1 MPGPWSLP
9 GYRIEGVFPLEDEDR
24 RMSSTAL
31 YRRWRPRTFVDVVG
45 QEHVTETL
53 RAGLREGRIGHAFL
67 FSGPRGT
74 GKTSTARILAKALNC
89 AKGPTPDPCDECEEC
104 RAINAGLSLDVIE
117 IDAASHGGVDD
128 VRVLRENAVLAPAN
142 ARKKVYIVD
151 EAHMVSPAGW
161 NAFLKTVE
169 EPPDHIVFVFATTE
183 PNRVLP
189 TIASR
194 CQRFEFRRVSTAS
207 IADHLGK
214 ICANEGIAAEDTALA
229 LIARHADGGVRD
241 ALSILDQLAAT
252 GQVTADGA
260 RRLLGGA
267 PVDVMFSFADA
278 LAARDSAAALR
289 VVAALVEEGADL
301 RLFVRQVIEHLRALF
316 IVQRVEDPSDLLDA
330 TDETQARLT
339 AQAGQ
344 VAGAQVVHLLRLFAD
359 AQAELRQQAP
369 PRLAVEMATVRAT
382 VPEADATAVA
392 ALARIERLER
402 LLDVGTAAGP
412 APAGPQAPPT
422 PAPAREAEQKPP
434 ARRDDPP
441 PPKTSRPSK
450 KAPVVEAVA
459 DPTPRPGASELVDL
473 DKVVRDWPLVL
484 GEVKKVRKS
493 LHALL
498 SEGRPRTLE
507 DGRLRLECRYDY
519 HARQLAEAKN
529 ANVIGEA
536 IRSVFGVTLVIVTT
550 VGDAPV
556 EPEAPEEA
564 DQPAADPLDVLSAQ
578 LGAEVIEE
586 TES

>member
-1 MPGPWSLP
+1 
-9 GYRIEGVFPLEDEDR
+9 
-24 RMSSTAL
+24 MSSTAL
-31 YRRWRPRTFVDVVG
+31 YRRWRPRTFTDVVG

-53 RAGLREGRIGHAFL
+53 RAALREGRIGHAFL

-89 AKGPTPDPCDECEEC
+89 AKGPTPDPCDECDEC

-194 CQRFEFRRVSTAS
+194 CQRFEFRRVSTTS

-214 ICANEGIAAEDTALA
+214 ICADEGIAAEEAALS

-252 GQVTADGA
+252 GGITADA
-260 RRLLGGA
+260 TRRLLGGA
-267 PVDVMFSFADA
+267 PVDVMFSFVDA
-278 LAARDSAAALR
+278 LALHDSAASLR
-289 VVAALVEEGADL
+289 IIASLVEEGADL
-301 RLFVRQVIEHLRALF
+301 RLFVRQVIDHLRALF
-316 IVQRVEDPSDLLDA
+316 IVQRVDDPSDLLDA
-330 TDETQARLT
+330 TDETQARL
-339 AQAGQ
+339 AGQAGR
-344 VAGAQVVHLLRLFAD
+344 VAAGQIVHLLTLFAE
-359 AQAELRQQAP
+359 AQAEMRQQAP

-382 VPEADATAVA
+382 VPEADATAA
-392 ALARIERLER
+392 AAIARIERLER
-402 LLDVGTAAGP
+402 LLDVGRAGGPPSSPAPQQTAPQERKAPPKEPPAPKASRSPKKTEEAP
-412 APAGPQAPPT
+412 APAV
-422 PAPAREAEQKPP
+422 EQT
-434 ARRDDPP
+434 A
-441 PPKTSRPSK
+441 S
-450 KAPVVEAVA
+450 
-459 DPTPRPGASELVDL
+459 RPGATELVDF

-484 GEVKKVRKS
+484 SEVKSVRKS

-498 SEGRPRTLE
+498 SEGRPRSLE
-507 DGRLRLECRYDY
+507 DGRLKLECRYDF

-536 IRSVFGVTLVIVTT
+536 IRSVFGVSLTIVTM

-556 EPEAPEEA
+556 EPESDAEQTDE
-564 DQPAADPLDVLSAQ
+564 PAADPVDVLSAQ

-586 TES
+586 TEG

>member
-1 MPGPWSLP
+1 V
-9 GYRIEGVFPLEDEDR
+9 R
-24 RMSSTAL
+24 
-31 YRRWRPRTFVDVVG
+31 
-45 QEHVTETL
+45 TL
-53 RAGLREGRIGHAFL
+53 RNAIEHEQLRQAYL
-67 FSGPRGT
+67 FAGPRGT
-74 GKTSTARILAKALNC
+74 GKTSLARILAKALNC

-151 EAHMVSPAGW
+151 EAHMVSTAGW

-169 EPPDHIVFVFATTE
+169 EPPEHIVFVFATTE

-214 ICANEGIAAEDTALA
+214 ICADEGITADDAALG

-252 GQVTADGA
+252 GQVTSDAT

-267 PVDVMFSFADA
+267 AVDVMFEFTDA
-278 LAARDSAAALR
+278 LVARDSAGALR
-289 VVAALVEEGADL
+289 VIAGLIEEGGDL

-316 IVQRVEDPSDLLDA
+316 IVQRVDDPSDLLDA

-339 AQAGQ
+339 SQAEH
-344 VAGAQVVHLLRLFAD
+344 VPGAQLVHLLRLFAD
-359 AQAELRQQAP
+359 TQAEMRQQAP

-382 VPEADATAVA
+382 VPEADASAA
-392 ALARIERLER
+392 SALARIERLER
-402 LLDVGTAAGP
+402 LLDVGTQPSQAAPQEPAAGKATVPKP
-412 APAGPQAPPT
+412 AAHVAEPASKAAPKAT
-422 PAPAREAEQKPP
+422 KSTAKQESEPP
-434 ARRDDPP
+434 A
-441 PPKTSRPSK
+441 
-450 KAPVVEAVA
+450 
-459 DPTPRPGASELVDL
+459 PRPGASDLVDL
-473 DKVVRDWPLVL
+473 EKVKRDWPLVL
-484 GEVKKVRKS
+484 EEVRQVTKS

-498 SEGRPRTLE
+498 SEGRPRSLE
-507 DGRLRLECRYDY
+507 EGKLQLECRYDF
-519 HARQLAEAKN
+519 HARQLADAKN
-529 ANVIGEA
+529 ANIIGEA
-536 IRSVFGVTLVIVTT
+536 IRSVFGVSLMIVTT
-550 VGDAPV
+550 LGDAPV
-556 EPEAPEEA
+556 ETAAEAEETQPEGPT
-564 DQPAADPLDVLSAQ
+564 DPLDVLSSQ

-586 TES
+586 TEG

>member
-1 MPGPWSLP
+1 
-9 GYRIEGVFPLEDEDR
+9 
-24 RMSSTAL
+24 MSSTAL
-31 YRRWRPRTFVDVVG
+31 YRRWRPRTFTDVVG

-53 RAGLREGRIGHAFL
+53 RAALREGRIGHAFL

-89 AKGPTPDPCDECEEC
+89 AKGPTPDPCDECDEC

-194 CQRFEFRRVSTAS
+194 CQRFEFRRVSTTS

-214 ICANEGIAAEDTALA
+214 ICADEGIVAEEAALA

-252 GQVTADGA
+252 GGITADAA

-267 PVDVMFSFADA
+267 PVDVMFSFVDA
-278 LAARDSAAALR
+278 LASHDSATSLR
-289 VVAALVEEGADL
+289 IIATLVEEGADL
-301 RLFVRQVIEHLRALF
+301 RQFVRQVIDHVRALF
-316 IVQRVEDPSDLLDA
+316 IVQRVDDPSDLLDA

-339 AQAGQ
+339 GQASR
-344 VAGAQVVHLLRLFAD
+344 VAGAQIVHLLTLFAE
-359 AQAELRQQAP
+359 AQAEMRQQAP

-382 VPEADATAVA
+382 VPEADATAA
-392 ALARIERLER
+392 AAIARIERLER
-402 LLDVGTAAGP
+402 LLDVGRTAGA
-412 APAGPQAPPT
+412 T
-422 PAPAREAEQKPP
+422 PAPATTPASTTQEKAARPAPERKAPAAEQNASKPSRSASKKPAEPEPPEAEL
-434 ARRDDPP
+434 
-441 PPKTSRPSK
+441 
-450 KAPVVEAVA
+450 AP
-459 DPTPRPGASELVDL
+459 PRPVASDLVDF
-473 DKVVRDWPLVL
+473 DKIVRDWPLVMT
-484 GEVKKVRKS
+484 EVKNVKKS

-498 SEGRPRTLE
+498 AEGQPRSLE
-507 DGRLRLECRYDY
+507 DGRLKLECRYDY
-519 HARQLAEAKN
+519 HARQLAEARN

-536 IRSVFGVTLVIVTT
+536 IRSVFGVSLVVVTM

-556 EPEAPEEA
+556 EPEPGQDDAP
-564 DQPAADPLDVLSAQ
+564 PADPLDVLSAQ

-586 TES
+586 TED

>member
-1 MPGPWSLP
+1 
-9 GYRIEGVFPLEDEDR
+9 
-24 RMSSTAL
+24 MSSTAL
-31 YRRWRPRTFVDVVG
+31 YRRWRPRTFTDVVG

-53 RAGLREGRIGHAFL
+53 RAALREGRIGHAFL

-194 CQRFEFRRVSTAS
+194 CQRFEFRRVSTTS

-214 ICANEGIAAEDTALA
+214 ICADEGIAAEEAALD

-252 GQVTADGA
+252 GGITADAA

-267 PVDVMFSFADA
+267 PVDVMFSFVDA
-278 LAARDSAAALR
+278 LASHDSATSLR
-289 VVAALVEEGADL
+289 IIATLVDEGADL
-301 RLFVRQVIEHLRALF
+301 RLFVRQVIDHLRALF
-316 IVQRVEDPSDLLDA
+316 IVQRVDDPSDLLDA

-339 AQAGQ
+339 GQATR
-344 VAGAQVVHLLRLFAD
+344 VAGAQIVHLLTVFAE
-359 AQAELRQQAP
+359 AQAEMRQQAP

-382 VPEADATAVA
+382 VPEADATAA
-392 ALARIERLER
+392 AAIARIERLER
-402 LLDVGTAAGP
+402 LLDVGRGDTPAAAP
-412 APAGPQAPPT
+412 APRQDEAAT
-422 PAPAREAEQKPP
+422 AAPARKAAPVAEPP
-434 ARRDDPP
+434 A
-441 PPKTSRPSK
+441 PKPSRATRKTAEPKAAEPEHPSSRP
-450 KAPVVEAVA
+450 VA
-459 DPTPRPGASELVDL
+459 SDLVDF
-473 DKVVRDWPLVL
+473 DKIVRDWPLVMT
-484 GEVKKVRKS
+484 EVRKVKKS

-498 SEGRPRTLE
+498 AEGHPRSLE
-507 DGRLRLECRYDY
+507 DGRLKLECRYDY
-519 HARQLAEAKN
+519 HARQLAEARN

-536 IRSVFGVTLVIVTT
+536 IRSVFGVNLLVVTM
-550 VGDAPV
+550 VGDAPI
-556 EPEAPEEA
+556 EPEAA
-564 DQPAADPLDVLSAQ
+564 DPDQADAPPADPLDVLSAQ

-586 TES
+586 TEG

>member
-1 MPGPWSLP
+1 
-9 GYRIEGVFPLEDEDR
+9 
-24 RMSSTAL
+24 MSSTAL

-45 QEHVTETL
+45 QDHVTETL
-53 RAGLREGRIGHAFL
+53 RSSLREGRIGHAFL

-128 VRVLRENAVLAPAN
+128 VRVLRENAVLSPAN
-142 ARKKVYIVD
+142 ARTKVYIVD
-151 EAHMVSPAGW
+151 EAHMVSTAGW

-183 PNRVLP
+183 PNKVLP

-194 CQRFEFRRVSTAS
+194 CQRFEFRRVSTAA

-214 ICANEGIAAEDTALA
+214 ICAEEGIEAEEAALG

-241 ALSILDQLAAT
+241 ALSTLDQLAAT
-252 GQVTADGA
+252 GAITAEA
-260 RRLLGGA
+260 TRRLLGGA

-278 LAARDSAAALR
+278 LTARDPAAALR
-289 VVAALVEEGADL
+289 VISTLVEEGADL

-339 AQAGQ
+339 TQAGQ
-344 VAGAQVVHLLRLFAD
+344 VPGAQLVHLLRLFAD
-359 AQAELRQQAP
+359 AQAEMRQQAP

-382 VPEADATAVA
+382 VPEADGTAEA

-402 LLDVGTAAGP
+402 LLDVGTAPPPPGP
-412 APAGPQAPPT
+412 APAAAPAAAPPRAPERRREE
-422 PAPAREAEQKPP
+422 PAASKPAKTAKKPAADPP
-434 ARRDDPP
+434 AEPIVR
-441 PPKTSRPSK
+441 
-450 KAPVVEAVA
+450 A
-459 DPTPRPGASELVDL
+459 GAAELVDL
-473 DKVVRDWPLVL
+473 EKLRRDWPLVL
-484 GEVKKVRKS
+484 DEVKKVRKS
-493 LHALL
+493 LYALL
-498 SEGRPRTLE
+498 SEGRPRSLE
-507 DGRLRLECRYDY
+507 DGRLQLECRYDF

-536 IRSVFGVTLVIVTT
+536 IRSVFGVSLLIFTT
-550 VGDAPV
+550 VGDAPI
-556 EPEAPEEA
+556 EPVAEPSE
-564 DQPAADPLDVLSAQ
+564 QPASDPLDVLTSQ

-586 TES
+586 TEG